1 MAAVPYHFI
10 FLAFAS
16 LLLGCGGPA
25 SSKAR
30 SDLLGRYVA
39 AIEKDRPDDV
49 YRMLGAEQRKGMSR
63 QTFRRRWQGVR
74 AELLAQ
80 AGALKQGAAE
90 QGGSDA
96 RVIAPSGA
104 EFWLS
109 ANGSRWRISRGYPQ
123 APRLT
128 TPRETI
134 LALLRA
140 VDDQNLQAALG
151 LFSAAARQGLEADL
165 RRRMRNV
172 REALDSQLEVNG
184 DSAELRYGA
193 SGRIRL
199 IRDNG
204 RWRILRLD

>member
-1 MAAVPYHFI
+1 
-10 FLAFAS
+10 
-16 LLLGCGGPA
+16 
-25 SSKAR
+25 
-30 SDLLGRYVA
+30 
-39 AIEKDRPDDV
+39 
-49 YRMLGAEQRKGMSR
+49 
-63 QTFRRRWQGVR
+63 
-74 AELLAQ
+74 
-80 AGALKQGAAE
+80 
-90 QGGSDA
+90 
-96 RVIAPSGA
+96 
-104 EFWLS
+104 
-109 ANGSRWRISRGYPQ
+109 
-123 APRLT
+123 
-128 TPRETI
+128 
-134 LALLRA
+134 